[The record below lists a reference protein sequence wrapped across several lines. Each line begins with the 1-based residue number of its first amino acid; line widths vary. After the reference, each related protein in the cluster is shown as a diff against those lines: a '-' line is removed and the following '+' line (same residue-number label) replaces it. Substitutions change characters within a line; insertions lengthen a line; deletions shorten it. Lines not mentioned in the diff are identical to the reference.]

1 MKHLLV
7 VMFAIV
13 MLSELATPQSAPS
26 AATAPAVCPNY
37 PPERPTTTEL
47 DPNPARYKGF
57 GLPGEEPTPWPEEKD
72 YKLTDKGAE
81 ITYHD
86 AGQLY
91 THECP
96 EGSAKSYWFE
106 EDRWVKHLP
115 TEGCWKWEPVKISSC
130 EADPE

>member
-1 MKHLLV
+1 MKKILIAMWALVLLSS
-7 VMFAIV
+7 FA
-13 MLSELATPQSAPS
+13 EPQ
-26 AATAPAVCPNY
+26 TMPAVCSNY
-37 PPERPTTTEL
+37 PPERATTTEL

-57 GLPGEEPTPWPEEKD
+57 GLEGETPTQWPEEKD

-96 EGSAKSYWFE
+96 AGSANAYWFE

-115 TEGCWKWEPVKISSC
+115 TEGCWKWEPVKISEC
-130 EADPE
+130 T